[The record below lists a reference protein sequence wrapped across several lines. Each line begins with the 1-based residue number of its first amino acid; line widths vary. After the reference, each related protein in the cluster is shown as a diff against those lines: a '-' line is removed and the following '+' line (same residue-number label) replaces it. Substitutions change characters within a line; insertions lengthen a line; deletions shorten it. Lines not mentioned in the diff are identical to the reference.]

1 METYAILIS
10 NFELTLKEVRERGKR
25 QQQQQALTEN
35 LNRKI
40 SKELSMRYRSAMPL
54 LLQRFVC
61 DQFHKNS
68 CLPRTMNMFND
79 TVTKLGTEAQ
89 SYKEKMDKRRKGM
102 EKPEK

>member
-1 METYAILIS
+1 
-10 NFELTLKEVRERGKR
+10 
-25 QQQQQALTEN
+25 
-35 LNRKI
+35 
-40 SKELSMRYRSAMPL
+40 MRYRSAMPL

-61 DQFHKNS
+61 YQFHKNS
-68 CLPRTMNMFND
+68 YNPRTMNMFND